1 VAELNGEGT
10 YIGVLSVN
18 AGDQI
23 CETVPLF
30 VFIWD
35 KDSISVERALVDLEA
50 CFVCNPVA
58 ISERGCS
65 RMVIS
70 GHIMDGWK

>member
-1 VAELNGEGT
+1 VANLNREET

-18 AGDQI
+18 TGDQI
-23 CETVPLF
+23 CETVLLF
-30 VFIWD
+30 VFVRN
-35 KDSISVERALVDLEA
+35 KNSISVERALVDLEA

-65 RMVIS
+65 RRVIS